1 MLLLLFLLQSGVDA
15 LFAAFRPGE
24 EFGNAMVN
32 LLTGAVSP
40 SGKLAQSWPRSV
52 GHVGS
57 GSSPWLQAVR
67 GKWIATAHGVT
78 DPDGRW
84 YDNYLSTATE
94 APTPLFYFGYG
105 S

>member
-1 MLLLLFLLQSGVDA
+1 MLVWQSGVDA
-15 LFAAFRPGE
+15 LLAAFRPGE
-24 EFGNAMVN
+24 EFGNAVVN

-40 SGKLAQSWPRSV
+40 SGKLAQSWPRTV

-67 GKWIATAHGVT
+67 GKWIANERGEVDA
-78 DPDGRW
+78 DGRR
-84 YDNYLSTATE
+84 YDPYASTATE